1 MTLFRSGETKEEK
14 QARKERELMMKFGL
28 DGLSDYR
35 DISTLKEI
43 ASCLTGNK
51 LIETGVALGGNGV
64 ESSKLSYFRILML
77 QNNIIIRQ
85 LERLNKN
92 LEQLNQQ

>member
-1 MTLFRSGETKEEK
+1 MAIFGSGETKEEK
-14 QARKERELMMKFGL
+14 QARKIKELMKKFGL
-28 DGLSDYR
+28 DGLSDPR
-35 DISTLKEI
+35 DISAVKEI
-43 ASCLTGNK
+43 TLGLSGNRFIEAGLTLAGNS
-51 LIETGVALGGNGV
+51 V